1 MLTDL
6 LKNVNYLNDSRV
18 GKRDAKSFS
27 SQHVLNM
34 YWIVAFKIHVFDVSL
49 FEETP
54 NRVYSF
60 HLNNLGNEVGN
71 EFWICYVIKKCY
83 LNLSIHISRD

>member
-54 NRVYSF
+54 NRSSSEVWESF
-60 HLNNLGNEVGN
+60 
-71 EFWICYVIKKCY
+71 
-83 LNLSIHISRD
+83 